1 MYEIVSFI
9 PTLSSL
15 RIAASCCRAFRK
27 YAIQH
32 YKLWPH
38 LGTDREWNFRLREGE
53 DEKDDVKDAKSDL
66 MARLQVSMVGMVGLP
81 VRTSEGLV
89 LGGAV
94 FNDQTGMMY

>member
-1 MYEIVSFI
+1 M
-9 PTLSSL
+9 
-15 RIAASCCRAFRK
+15 
-27 YAIQH
+27 
-32 YKLWPH
+32 
-38 LGTDREWNFRLREGE
+38 REGE